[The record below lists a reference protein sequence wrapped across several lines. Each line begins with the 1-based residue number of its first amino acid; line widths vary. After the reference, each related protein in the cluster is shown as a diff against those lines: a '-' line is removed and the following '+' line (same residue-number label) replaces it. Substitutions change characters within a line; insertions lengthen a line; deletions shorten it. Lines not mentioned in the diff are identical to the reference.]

1 MPEFPTDF
9 DRNAQLAHFTILNA
23 PDAIFWV
30 DKEARCHRVNSV
42 ASQLLGYA
50 SDEMEGMT
58 VHTFCPSL
66 SPEAWPDH
74 WEHLKTGD
82 LHKFESML
90 QSKSGER
97 IPVQVS
103 CKNFSFEGQDYICA
117 FVRDERER
125 HQARQTIQSLE
136 RQNALILEAAGEG
149 IVGLNLEGETT
160 FVNSA
165 AATMLGY
172 TRQELIGEF
181 SHSRWHHTKADGRPY
196 PKEECPIYGAYKDG
210 QVHHGD
216 TEVFW
221 RKDGTF
227 FPAEYTSTPIR
238 DEQGTPVGAVVTF
251 RDISERKAA
260 ERAIMELRLHTDRI
274 LTAAGEGIFGLDL
287 NGRHT
292 FVNPA
297 AAALLGYTPQELIG
311 QPSHSLWHHT
321 KDDGRTYPKEE
332 CPIYGAYK
340 DGQVHHGNTE
350 IFWRKDG
357 SSFPAEYTSTPMK
370 DEQGTLVGAVV
381 TFQDI
386 TEKRQMAA
394 RLIEEAKLAEV
405 TRVLGDIGHD
415 IKNMLMPVL
424 SGADLLKDE
433 LDEQFP
439 SLIRGNHK
447 GAEISYV
454 NSLDLIKMIV
464 TNARRIQDRVRE
476 IADAVKGVTSPPHF
490 TPCRMSTVVDGVLD
504 TLRTYAAEKD
514 ITLQTKGLDAL
525 PVVDADERRLFN
537 AFYNLINNAIPEV
550 PPGGSV
556 TISGAPG
563 PRLDSIELTV
573 ADTGQGMPP
582 EVRERLF
589 TSQAISTKKGGTGL
603 GTKIVKDAIDLHGG
617 HITVESEEG
626 RGTTIRFVIP
636 VSQVP
641 SSGSRFESSTPERAT
656 R

>member
-1 MPEFPTDF
+1 MNKEDTMSDFPKNF
-9 DRNAQLAHFTILNA
+9 DRDAQLAHFTILNA

-30 DKEARCHRVNSV
+30 DKGARCHRVNSV
-42 ASQLLGYA
+42 ASQLLEYS
-50 SDEMEGMT
+50 SDEMEGMA
-58 VHTFCPSL
+58 VHTFCPGL
-66 SPEAWPDH
+66 PPEGWVDH
-74 WEHLKTGD
+74 WEHIKAGGLN
-82 LHKFESML
+82 KFESTL

-125 HQARQTIQSLE
+125 HLARQRIQNLE
-136 RQNALILEAAGEG
+136 RENALILEAAGEG
-149 IVGLNLEGETT
+149 IVGLNLEGKMT
-160 FVNSA
+160 FVNPVA
-165 AATMLGY
+165 AAMLGY
-172 TRQELIGEF
+172 DPLELIGQF
-181 SHSRWHHTKADGRPY
+181 SHSLWHHTKADGSPY

-210 QVHHGD
+210 HVHHGD

-221 RKDGTF
+221 RKDGSG
-227 FPAEYTSTPIR
+227 FPVEYTSTPMK
-238 DEQGTPVGAVVTF
+238 DEQGTLVGAVVTF

-297 AAALLGYTPQELIG
+297 AAALLGYDPQELIG
-311 QPSHSLWHHT
+311 QPSHSFWHHT
-321 KDDGRTYPKEE
+321 KADGSPYPKEE

-340 DGQVHHGNTE
+340 EGVVHRGE
-350 IFWRKDG
+350 DEMFWRKNG
-357 SSFPAEYTSTPMK
+357 TGFSVQYCSTPITDDSGNVM
-370 DEQGTLVGAVV
+370 GAVV

-386 TEKRQMAA
+386 TEKKQMAA
-394 RLIEEAKLAEV
+394 RLLEEAKLAEV

-439 SLIRGNHK
+439 PLIREKVN
-447 GAEISYV
+447 GAETSYA
-454 NSLDLIKMIV
+454 NSLDLIHMIV

-490 TPCRMSTVVDGVLD
+490 TPCRLRGIVDGVLD
-504 TLRTYAAEKD
+504 TLRTYAAEKG
-514 ITLQTKGLDAL
+514 ITLQTDGLDAL
-525 PVVDADERRLFN
+525 PVIDADERRLFN

-550 PPGGSV
+550 PHGGSV
-556 TISGAPG
+556 TVSGYPG
-563 PRLDSIELTV
+563 PRPQTVELAVT
-573 ADTGQGMPP
+573 DTGRGMSPD
-582 EVRERLF
+582 VRERLF
-589 TSQAISTKKGGTGL
+589 TSQSISTKKDGTGL
-603 GTKIVKDAIDLHGG
+603 GTKIVKDVIDLHHG
-617 HITVESEEG
+617 HIMVESEEG
-626 RGTTIRFVIP
+626 RGTTIRFTLP
-636 VSQVP
+636 VSQIA
-641 SSGSRFESSTPERAT
+641 SSRSHTGTT
-656 R
+656 